1 MYRVILI
8 IVIIIFIFVI
18 AAIMLFLRK
27 GKKFNIRGETLAM
40 PGKGGKDDFIKV
52 ISEDL
57 RKILTEYNNEGK
69 TYPKFSLR
77 IHNSRSFTSG
87 KKIVNLCIWDSIN
100 KVNFNKNTIMQVLI
114 HEVSH
119 VICDQWDLDGE
130 HGEEFHRINND
141 LNIIGERLKIFD
153 PYQEIPKEYYD
164 QCTKH

>member
-1 MYRVILI
+1 MYHLILLIFIVIFII
-8 IVIIIFIFVI
+8 IVVI
-18 AAIMLFLRK
+18 LFLRK
-27 GKKFNIRGETLAM
+27 RKRSKEETLAM
-40 PGKGGKDDFIKV
+40 PGNEKDEKSEFIKA

-57 RKILTEYNNEGK
+57 RRILNEYNNEGK
-69 TYPKFSLR
+69 SYPKFSLR
-77 IHNSRSFTSG
+77 IHDNRSFTSN
-87 KKIVNLCIWDSIN
+87 KRVVNLCIQDKIN
-100 KVNFNKNTIMQVLI
+100 NTHFNKNTIMQVLI